1 MNISSL
7 IFVPLGSCRKVKTSL
22 TAWRIHQVDQR
33 MIKVCIAVNHS
44 GVVSFQK
51 ILGSFPLI
59 IFFYFTGIFIGNALF
74 LRTSM
79 TLSEIKEV
87 LSSQTKHF
95 EKSQEL
101 FFPTVMYCKCQS
113 WIIQKWKVK
122 KQRESMKWEDD
133 SINILLVSIHVSDT
147 WSNYWRKE
155 KLRLEETYGTCLTQL
170 QPKAGPN

>member
-1 MNISSL
+1 
-7 IFVPLGSCRKVKTSL
+7 
-22 TAWRIHQVDQR
+22 
-33 MIKVCIAVNHS
+33 MIKVCIEVNHS

-95 EKSQEL
+95 EKSQE
-101 FFPTVMYCKCQS
+101 FSFQ
-113 WIIQKWKVK
+113 Q
-122 KQRESMKWEDD
+122 
-133 SINILLVSIHVSDT
+133 
-147 WSNYWRKE
+147 
-155 KLRLEETYGTCLTQL
+155 
-170 QPKAGPN
+170 